1 MGIASLHPSY
11 APPADELSF
20 VSRAKWLRSRG
31 TAKSMK
37 ARTFGTVRH
46 VDPAIE
52 ASVPQASV
60 AAAPRRQDEVKVAT
74 FRLQDPQN

>member
-46 VDPAIE
+46 VDGGQ
-52 ASVPQASV
+52 STG
-60 AAAPRRQDEVKVAT
+60 R
-74 FRLQDPQN
+74 